1 MRIGLIGAGAVAEL
15 HARAAES
22 LPHVRLTAV
31 CDLVEDAARRVAAP
45 RGAATFTDYRRLIG
59 SGLVDAVIVNTP
71 HALHR
76 EMVVDAAELGLH
88 ILVEKP
94 MATSLA
100 DCDTM
105 RAACEAAE
113 VTLVVGHIQH
123 FLPEK
128 VAAEAVL
135 AQGECGSPVMV
146 HDYRST
152 DYRPGTRSA
161 WFFSTEIAGG
171 GALMNIG
178 AHCLDRS
185 VWLGGAGAGAVRMT
199 AATSRRFG
207 VPVETD
213 GTIHLELAND
223 VAASISIVSDPPR
236 KVDEL
241 MVVCERGVVTADPRR
256 GTFIRRDGR
265 TRIVLEPS
273 SSGIPDAF
281 RAQLADFVAA
291 VEGAPPRV
299 SLDHGQHV
307 VELVLAAYESAALG
321 KPVVVGALP
330 SPASRT

>member
-1 MRIGLIGAGAVAEL
+1 MRIGLIGAGAVADL
-15 HARAAES
+15 HAHAAES

-31 CDLVEDAARRVAAP
+31 CDLAEEAARRVAAP
-45 RGAATFTDYRRLIG
+45 VGAATFTDYRHLIG

-76 EMVVDAAELGLH
+76 QMVVDAAELGLH
-88 ILVEKP
+88 VLVEKP
-94 MATSLA
+94 MATTLT

-105 RAACEAAE
+105 RAACEASG
-113 VTLVVGHIQH
+113 VTMVVGHIQH

-135 AQGECGSPVMV
+135 RQGEYGAPVMV

-178 AHCLDRS
+178 THCLDRS
-185 VWLGGAGAGAVRMT
+185 VWLGGATAVSVT
-199 AATSRRFG
+199 AATAQRFG
-207 VPVETD
+207 VAVETD
-213 GTIHLELAND
+213 GVIQLELAND
-223 VAASISIVSDPPR
+223 VSASISVVSDTPR
-236 KVDEL
+236 RIDEL
-241 MVVCERGVVTADPRR
+241 MVVCERGVITIDPRR
-256 GTFIRRDGR
+256 GTFVRQDGH
-265 TRIVLEPS
+265 TRVILEPS
-273 SSGIPDAF
+273 SSDIPNAF

-291 VEGAPPRV
+291 VAGEPPRV
-299 SLDHGQHV
+299 SLRHGRHV

-321 KPVVVGALP
+321 KSVTVGALP
-330 SPASRT
+330 SSASLA